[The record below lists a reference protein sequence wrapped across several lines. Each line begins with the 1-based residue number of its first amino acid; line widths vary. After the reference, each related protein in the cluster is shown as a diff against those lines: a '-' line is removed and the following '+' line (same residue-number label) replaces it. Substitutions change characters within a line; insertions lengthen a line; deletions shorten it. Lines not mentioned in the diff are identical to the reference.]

1 MIRRPPRS
9 TLFPYTTLFRSS
21 LRSFSIEACCVL
33 RVAYCEKTYCVWR
46 MAYCASRS
54 AQEPRLLLSC
64 FGFSHQLDFLT
75 WKGSVLR
82 VLAARVNR
90 VWASWVGPS
99 TRNLW
104 TGPKKVVNSA
114 ALQTGRK

>member
-1 MIRRPPRS
+1 MAWASKASRC
-9 TLFPYTTLFRSS
+9 S

-33 RVAYCEKTYCVWR
+33 RVACCEKTYCVLR
-46 MAYCASRS
+46 IAYCASRS

-82 VLAARVNR
+82 ALAAKVKRVP
-90 VWASWVGPS
+90 VSGLGPS
-99 TRNLW
+99 TRKLW
-104 TGPKKVVNSA
+104 AGPKKVVNSA
-114 ALQTGRK
+114 ALQ